1 MKKWFFALALLVISA
16 PVGATTGD
24 EYYSAGL
31 TLFRQN
37 DFEKAVQY
45 FHAAL
50 EAKPDMWEAYQY
62 MGESFYQLGNRTE
75 ASVAIRQSLKLHS
88 DNPSLKKFL
97 STTVEANSPWVPRHS
112 LQGMLPWIS
121 ILLSLFALVYTFYS
135 NNRKGSPSSH

>member
-1 MKKWFFALALLVISA
+1 MKKVLLAFVLLLA
-16 PVGATTGD
+16 PLSVWATTGD

-31 TLFRQN
+31 ALFRQG
-37 DFEKAVQY
+37 DYEKAVQY

-88 DNPSLKKFL
+88 DNPTLKKFL
-97 STTVEANSPWVPRHS
+97 QGTVESNSPWVS
-112 LQGMLPWIS
+112 KYSFQAMLPWIS
-121 ILLSLFALVYTFYS
+121 IILSLFTLFWTFYS
-135 NNRKGSPSSH
+135 NNRRPGTN